1 MQAPIVAGSP
11 GKMSKREQLENSL
24 KELQND
30 ISSLSEKLTGNVSLL
45 SDHPATEPM
54 ALPAAT
60 DRAEGSLPPPPPNAN
75 TSASLS
81 KDIISTILSK
91 TTSPSNVFD
100 SNFSSPTSTPSGSP
114 SRRVVMSSPN
124 VSTIV
129 NENSSTPKI
138 QRVLS
143 EISKQRDKSIEK
155 VKDLQKE
162 NIQLRAKLHEMERY
176 KEMCEALE
184 RERESLSLSLQSS
197 ERIRK
202 QQKDLIKL
210 LQENG
215 GRVSGKGDSSMSMSM
230 NMGVDDGLM
239 SIGGGGGVGGGGESF
254 SFIDL
259 GRDFSTSS
267 FAVSESPSSAKR
279 PPRKKSVMGGAS
291 SGRKKSLK
299 PGGSVSISPASSP
312 KARERTLSA
321 PNELTLE
328 PSRSRRP
335 STASTSSIKSSKS
348 SNPSPKASA
357 RKLSLKGSPS
367 TTTTSGRKMSLMPQ
381 KTSARKMSLTP
392 QKTSRK
398 LSMLSVKIPSVGGGG
413 ISSETKV
420 KTKISTARRHTTVGH
435 KKH

>member
-1 MQAPIVAGSP
+1 
-11 GKMSKREQLENSL
+11 
-24 KELQND
+24 
-30 ISSLSEKLTGNVSLL
+30 
-45 SDHPATEPM
+45 
-54 ALPAAT
+54 
-60 DRAEGSLPPPPPNAN
+60 
-75 TSASLS
+75 
-81 KDIISTILSK
+81 
-91 TTSPSNVFD
+91 
-100 SNFSSPTSTPSGSP
+100 
-114 SRRVVMSSPN
+114 MSSPN

-239 SIGGGGGVGGGGESF
+239 SIGGGGGVGGGGGGESF

-321 PNELTLE
+321 PNELTSE

-420 KTKISTARRHTTVGH
+420 KTKVRPMRFRSCAALSTAVSNAD
-435 KKH
+435 KKKPSVRLASLIAECQINWKIENSLLTAIVQR